1 MPDDLVG
8 GSLVQAEA
16 ERGLVLPHLAGD
28 VVTSTQLVGE
38 TLAVRVQD
46 QTADASQ
53 GLGGQKLDLGI
64 GVVGLHQAG
73 RVDLHPLQVDGLSA
87 NGLAHLDA
95 VTGAVLSVGGGEVH
109 QVGSV
114 LSQEGVLSEVGTEAA
129 AGQDHGAELLL
140 VLAAFLVDEADAGLA
155 VHQEGVGTSLGDDA
169 SSVGLLGNLLEHLDE
184 CVGDGHA
191 RESLRTTVGSGSRVT
206 TQSCQ
211 QGEIQVELLHQPVD
225 VVAAVATEDL
235 DNLGLLSSALQ
246 SVVGE
251 EFDTVLNALG
261 LLGLG
266 GRSVDTTSGFGGI
279 STAERRLVEQNYLG
293 TILEQG
299 VGCRDTCE
307 TSSNNNSLVRRE
319 YSCHL
324 SSCLSLWIS
333 NLFDPQQ
340 KSH

>member
-225 VVAAVATEDL
+225 IRTTVAAENL
-235 DNLGLLSSALQ
+235 DELGALGTTLQ
-246 SVVGE
+246 GVVGE
-251 EFDTVLNALG
+251 ELDGVLDSLR

-266 GRSVDTTSGFGGI
+266 GSAVDAAGGFGGVT
-279 STAERRLVEQNYLG
+279 TAEGRLVHEQCLASA
-293 TILEQG
+293 LQHR
-299 VGCRDTCE
+299 VGCRHACQATANDDD
-307 TSSNNNSLVRRE
+307 LVCWENHR
-319 YSCHL
+319 H
-324 SSCLSLWIS
+324 
-333 NLFDPQQ
+333 DG
-340 KSH
+340 

>member
-184 CVGDGHA
+184 GIGDGHA
-191 RESLRTTVGSGSRVT
+191 GESLRTTMGSGSRVAA
-206 TQSCQ
+206 QSGQ
-211 QGEIQVELLHQPVD
+211 QGQVQVELLDQPID
-225 VVAAVATEDL
+225 VCTTVAAQDL
-235 DNLGLLSSALQ
+235 DDLRLLGTTLHGVRCKQSNGVIHTLGLLC
-246 SVVGE
+246 
-251 EFDTVLNALG
+251 LG
-261 LLGLG
+261 LSTVDAASSLG
-266 GRSVDTTSGFGGI
+266 GVATTEG
-279 STAERRLVEQNYLG
+279 
-293 TILEQG
+293 
-299 VGCRDTCE
+299 
-307 TSSNNNSLVRRE
+307 
-319 YSCHL
+319 
-324 SSCLSLWIS
+324 
-333 NLFDPQQ
+333 
-340 KSH
+340 